1 VPSARQTSFLGG
13 ELSRFLWGRSDLP
26 LFGRGART
34 LKNFFVTQQGAAA
47 TRPGT
52 TYVNQVKGIAH
63 YFNGIE
69 PDRPVRLVPFIAG
82 DDASYVLEFGDG
94 YLRFHTLGGT
104 VLVGAAPYEIGTNYT
119 ADTLWTLRF
128 AQVGDVL
135 TIASANYNPRELR
148 RFGHTDWTLEDVDF
162 SRVETRYQDVGNPTV
177 LTSPFGIVAK
187 SFGGIAPAI
196 TLTEEAEDDD
206 HAARE
211 WQWLVTSI
219 IKDPKTGASFETLG
233 DLVQEWWSGETASV
247 PDDYDDSVQGITDD
261 KWVLFPDKKI
271 VLKRALTATPLT
283 APDSDV
289 VAYNLYRG
297 RGLVFG
303 WVGQTTS
310 REFVDVG
317 EDPDYSRQPP
327 RGTNPFQVDLA
338 AGRVIMR
345 PFSVG
350 LFQERRFWGGA
361 GSVAGAV
368 AYVQQP
374 GTIFG
379 SAVGDY
385 YDFDLRT
392 EKHVD
397 QEAIAFEIASRQH
410 ERIEHLMDL
419 EQLLAF
425 TRSSVWTIDGGV
437 DSPLA
442 WNRVMIRRIDR
453 VGCGDVAPLEVDG
466 CPLFIR
472 KKGFGARALVPL
484 GQGAGYRGADISQH
498 AEHLFTGP
506 AKNVVD
512 WTYQEDPWGLVW
524 AVRADGKLLSLQFSH
539 EHSAAAWTPHE
550 MKYFDE
556 SGTLFDEAFV
566 EAICCV
572 PEGDEDAVYM
582 VVRRSFDGPHGLAV
596 RNIERMTSRVRRVTA
611 EDDDPEY
618 VSAPTAADTDTLYP
632 TDVCLDC
639 AVPYAG
645 PPTFLIPNL
654 DPVVGEYVYVV
665 ARGLP
670 LIGPIALETDELDL
684 EPYLDDLPAT
694 NAVDEHG
701 VPIFVCHVGLAFTA
715 DLETLDITA
724 DRLGRKTI
732 ERLGFEVDNSIG
744 VQAGQDFDHLDDFQV
759 RTVEDGYEPVA
770 PGTQL
775 IETPVRS
782 AWDNSARAVLR
793 QSKPVPMTVVGIT
806 RGLDLGG

>member
-1 VPSARQTSFLGG
+1 
-13 ELSRFLWGRSDLP
+13 
-26 LFGRGART
+26 
-34 LKNFFVTQQGAAA
+34 
-47 TRPGT
+47 
-52 TYVNQVKGIAH
+52 
-63 YFNGIE
+63 
-69 PDRPVRLVPFIAG
+69 
-82 DDASYVLEFGDG
+82 
-94 YLRFHTLGGT
+94 
-104 VLVGAAPYEIGTNYT
+104 
-119 ADTLWTLRF
+119 
-128 AQVGDVL
+128 
-135 TIASANYNPRELR
+135 
-148 RFGHTDWTLEDVDF
+148 
-162 SRVETRYQDVGNPTV
+162 
-177 LTSPFGIVAK
+177 
-187 SFGGIAPAI
+187 
-196 TLTEEAEDDD
+196 
-206 HAARE
+206 
-211 WQWLVTSI
+211 
-219 IKDPKTGASFETLG
+219 
-233 DLVQEWWSGETASV
+233 
-247 PDDYDDSVQGITDD
+247 
-261 KWVLFPDKKI
+261 
-271 VLKRALTATPLT
+271 
-283 APDSDV
+283 
-289 VAYNLYRG
+289 
-297 RGLVFG
+297 
-303 WVGQTTS
+303 
-310 REFVDVG
+310 
-317 EDPDYSRQPP
+317 
-327 RGTNPFQVDLA
+327 
-338 AGRVIMR
+338 MR

-782 AWDNSARAVLR
+782 VLGQQRARRASAEQTGAHDGGGHHERARPWRLSSSSPPRASSTPSRSLRTCARPTSPSCAPAALSHSRACSTRCRSASAR
-793 QSKPVPMTVVGIT
+793 T
-806 RGLDLGG
+806 RCSSTTRSRACSGSSTSSSARPRWAGATSGGSGCSRPTHSPRGRCRWPAWRAASSSSCSSTTRC